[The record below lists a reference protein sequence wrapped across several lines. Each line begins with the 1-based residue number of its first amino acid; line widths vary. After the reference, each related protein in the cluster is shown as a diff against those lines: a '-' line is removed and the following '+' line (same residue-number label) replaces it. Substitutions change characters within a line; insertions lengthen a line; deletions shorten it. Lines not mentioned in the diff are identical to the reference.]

1 MPVRKYTQNGF
12 WSFLLFLPVL
22 LFCLAMLIKHG
33 FEEPVVVIIF
43 IFIILTLIV
52 CILTFFRLTIVIDD
66 TNLTFSMGIGLIRKS
81 FPLSDIESCKPVRN
95 RVMSG
100 MGIHLTSEGWLY
112 NVAGRDAIELRFK
125 SSSKRIRIGTDKPDE
140 IVGVLEDRINGT
152 MAGSY
157 YEKGGHSGLYL
168 ILILVAAS
176 IFLPLMLVIPMS
188 QDPDVAFTDTNMT
201 ITGMYGM
208 TMDFDD
214 INISDTM
221 LKMPPLKSRT
231 NGYASRKMLK
241 GHFRLQDHSK
251 AILFIYRDR
260 PPYIHLRT
268 PDGTI
273 YLNFENPSHTRQVFS
288 TITEKMR

>member
-22 LFCLAMLIKHG
+22 AFCLGMLIKHG

-43 IFIILTLIV
+43 TFIILTLIV
-52 CILTFFRLTIVIDD
+52 CILTFFRLTIILDD
-66 TNLTFSMGIGLIRKS
+66 TNLTFSMGIGLIRKT

-95 RVMSG
+95 SRMTG
-100 MGIHLTSEGWLY
+100 MGIHLTSSGWLY
-112 NVAGRDAIELRFK
+112 NVSGRDAIELTFK
-125 SSSKRIRIGTDKPDE
+125 SSRNRIRIGTDKPEE
-140 IVGVLEDRINGT
+140 IIKVLEESINGS

-157 YEKGGHSGLYL
+157 YEKGGHGGLYL

-188 QDPDVAFTDTNMT
+188 QDPDVAFTDSGMT
-201 ITGMYGM
+201 ITGMYGL
-208 TMDFDD
+208 TLDFTD
-214 INISDTM
+214 ITFSDTM
-221 LKMPPLKSRT
+221 QKMPVLKSRT
-231 NGYASRKMLK
+231 NGYASARMLK

-268 PDGTI
+268 SARTI
-273 YLNFENPSHTRQVFS
+273 YLNFENPSRTREVFDA
-288 TITEKMR
+288 ITEKIK